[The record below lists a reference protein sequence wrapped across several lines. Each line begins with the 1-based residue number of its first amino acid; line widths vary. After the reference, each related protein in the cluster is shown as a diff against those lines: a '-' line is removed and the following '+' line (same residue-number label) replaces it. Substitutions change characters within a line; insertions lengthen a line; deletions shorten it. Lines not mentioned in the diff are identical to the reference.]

1 MSRVWWPPQ
10 GEILGRI
17 AMNAGEKFWDALRL
31 AMNAGESSWDASRI
45 AMNAGEKFWDALRI
59 AMDAGEKSWDALH
72 LAMNAGENS
81 WDALRIAINA
91 VSAHLCG
98 QWYDCS
104 GENIIVAVA
113 IAVIV
118 GTTGITVVVRMLS
131 LSLSLPS
138 VSLPPSSSSSLPC
151 TDPTLPACPGYLSG
165 FLSRWNL
172 PKDFKQSDC
181 LSENP
186 FMYKMN
192 KSWWS
197 EKGWS
202 FSQVIP
208 FSPRLQLS
216 SVLLS
221 VVTGLYTEQS

>member
-1 MSRVWWPPQ
+1 MSRVWGPPQ
-10 GEILGRI
+10 GEILGHV
-17 AMNAGEKFWDALRL
+17 AMNAGENSWDALRL
-31 AMNAGESSWDASRI
+31 AMNAGENSWDASRI
-45 AMNAGEKFWDALRI
+45 AMNAGEKSWDSLRI
-59 AMDAGEKSWDALH
+59 AMNVGEKSWDASRV
-72 LAMNAGENS
+72 AMNAGEES
-81 WDALRIAINA
+81 WDAMRIAINA
-91 VSAHLCG
+91 ISAYLCG
-98 QWYDCS
+98 QWYDCT
-104 GENIIVAVA
+104 GENIIIAVA

-118 GTTGITVVVRMLS
+118 RTTGMTVVVRMLS
-131 LSLSLPS
+131 LSLSSPS
-138 VSLPPSSSSSLPC
+138 LWLPPSSSSLPC

-181 LSENP
+181 LSENH

-192 KSWWS
+192 KPWWS

-202 FSQVIP
+202 FSQIIP

-221 VVTGLYTEQS
+221 VVTGLYKEES